1 MMIPMR
7 FSRLFLILLG
17 VVTGS
22 LFTQLV
28 ASNLSLWLT
37 PLFHRP
43 ALAFATLFPG

>member
-1 MMIPMR
+1 MKPMR
-7 FSRLFLILLG
+7 FSRLVLILLG

-22 LFTQLV
+22 FFIQAAAV
-28 ASNLSLWLT
+28 NLSPWLT

>member
-1 MMIPMR
+1 MIRVR

-22 LFTQLV
+22 FITQV
-28 ASNLSLWLT
+28 AADNLAWLA